1 MPKPMEDVTV
11 VLSRLK
17 EYINT
22 MGFEDVVITTHKEK
36 KELFVVAP
44 EGLRSSLRQVIPTGL
59 FNNYKVET
67 LYLPK
72 LVWAS

>member
-36 KELFVVAP
+36 KD
-44 EGLRSSLRQVIPTGL
+44 RSRS
-59 FNNYKVET
+59 
-67 LYLPK
+67 
-72 LVWAS
+72 